1 MTMVCCQVIGN
12 HTTVMM
18 AGSQGNFEL
27 NVFKPVILYNVL
39 QSIRLLA
46 NVCVS
51 FEENCVAGMKPNLK
65 RIEELKGQS
74 LMLVTALTPYIGYDK
89 SAKAAKRA
97 HEEGTT
103 LKEAV
108 LAMGLMTAEEFDQ
121 RVRPEEMV

>member
-1 MTMVCCQVIGN
+1 MAI
-12 HTTVMM
+12 MM

-27 NVFKPVILYNVL
+27 NVFKPVIIFNIL

-46 NVCVS
+46 DACVS

-65 RIEELKGQS
+65 RIAELKDQS

-89 SAKAAKRA
+89 AAKAAKKA

-103 LKEAV
+103 LKAAV
-108 LAMGLMTAEEFDQ
+108 LDMGLMTAIEFDQ
-121 RVRPEEMV
+121 RVKPEDMV